1 MATTLAPFQPGLATG
16 NASSNALTT
25 TGNANSNG
33 GGALATFTPGID
45 MNQQAGGN
53 GANGFNGGNNFGTG
67 PLAGVQQMLQQPS
80 VKKAMPIVLMGLA
93 VLLFAL
99 LYFWINMPSYRP
111 LMVNMSEADQQTA
124 MEALKASEFK
134 PVMDPASGQITVPSN
149 KYHEARIFLASK
161 GIPKT
166 GNLGMDSLKDQSAM
180 TTSQFME
187 QVRYTSAM
195 EQELARTIMQIDS
208 IQQARVHLAMP
219 KQSVFVRDRT
229 PPKAS
234 VVITPYAGRSVSQN
248 QVQALVHLVAS
259 SVPLMTPENVA
270 VVDNQGKLITDSST
284 AASLGQTSAQS
295 QHKQRMEDVYR
306 QRVMQI
312 LSPIVGDNNVRS
324 QVNMAMD
331 FTQTEVTTEDFDT
344 RDKGP
349 KTRSEAISEDKN
361 SAQEAAG
368 IPGTLSNTPPPAPS
382 ATTNSSAATSA
393 GAGGGTNST
402 TARSTRNFELDRSVR
417 HVKSATGTIDRLSV
431 AVLINERAPTP
442 GAKDDKGVPGPSTP
456 NPYTEEEITRMQ
468 ELVRGVVGFDEKRG
482 DVVTVVQAKFE
493 PEVVYDLSIPWYKDE
508 SLQTYIKSGLL
519 GIVFLAFLMMVIRP
533 AVLRMLGLLKT
544 PEELAAEAAAA
555 EAAAVAAKVALADG
569 ELSAE
574 DMSAIQLGEGET
586 LEDIKA
592 KLKPKKSSISMEMLD
607 TANTYD
613 DKVALVRMIV
623 AEDTSRVASV
633 LKKMIRIS

>member
-1 MATTLAPFQPGLATG
+1 M
-16 NASSNALTT
+16 
-25 TGNANSNG
+25 
-33 GGALATFTPGID
+33 
-45 MNQQAGGN
+45 
-53 GANGFNGGNNFGTG
+53 
-67 PLAGVQQMLQQPS
+67 PL
-80 VKKAMPIVLMGLA
+80 ILMGLA
-93 VLLFAL
+93 VLLFGII
-99 LYFWINMPSYRP
+99 YIMINMPSYRP
-111 LMVNMSEADQQTA
+111 LMITMSEADQQTA
-124 MEALKASEFK
+124 IEALRTSEFK
-134 PVMDPASGQITVPSN
+134 PVLDPATGQITVPAN

-166 GNLGMDSLKDQSAM
+166 GHMGMDSLKDQSAM

-234 VVITPYAGRSVSQN
+234 VIITPHAGRSVSQN

-270 VVDNQGKLITDSST
+270 VVDNQGKLITESST
-284 AASLGQTSAQS
+284 AATLGLTSAQS
-295 QHKQRMEDVYR
+295 THKQKMEELYR
-306 QRVMQI
+306 LRVTQI
-312 LSPIVGDNNVRS
+312 LAPIVGDNNVRS
-324 QVNMAMD
+324 QVNMSLD

-349 KTRSEAISEDKN
+349 KTRSEALSEDKN
-361 SAQEAAG
+361 SAMEAAG

-382 ATTNSSAATSA
+382 ATTNSAASTPA
-393 GAGGGTNST
+393 GAGGGVGNS
-402 TARSTRNFELDRSVR
+402 TARSTRNYELDRSVR
-417 HVKSATGTIDRLSV
+417 HVKNATGTMERLSV

-442 GAKDDKGVPGPSTP
+442 GAKDDKGVAGQSTP

-468 ELVRGVVGFDEKRG
+468 NLVRGVVGFDEKRG

-493 PEVVYDLSIPWYKDE
+493 PEAVYDLSIPWYKDE
-508 SLQTYIKSGLL
+508 TMQTYIKSGLL
-519 GIVFLAFLMMVIRP
+519 GLMFLAFLMLVIRP

-544 PEELAAEAAAA
+544 PAELEAEALALE
-555 EAAAVAAKVALADG
+555 EATKKQLMADG
-569 ELSAE
+569 ELSPE
-574 DMSAIQLGEGET
+574 DMNAIQLGEGET
-586 LEDIKA
+586 LEEIKA

-633 LKKMIRIS
+633 LKKMIKES

>member
-1 MATTLAPFQPGLATG
+1 MATTTASFTPALATG
-16 NASSNALTT
+16 GSNSTALATTGGAGSNA
-25 TGNANSNG
+25 
-33 GGALATFTPGID
+33 GGALATFTPGMD
-45 MNQQAGGN
+45 VQQGN
-53 GANGFNGGNNFGTG
+53 GNNYGGAGNGG
-67 PLAGVQQMLQQPS
+67 PLASVQQMLQQPS
-80 VKKAMPIVLMGLA
+80 VKKAMPIILMALA
-93 VLLFAL
+93 ILLFAL
-99 LYFWINMPSYRP
+99 LYVLINMPSYRP

-124 MEALKASEFK
+124 MEALRTSEFK
-134 PVMDPASGQITVPSN
+134 PVLDPSTGQITVPSN

-161 GIPKT
+161 GLPKT
-166 GNLGMDSLKDQSAM
+166 GNTGIDSLKDQSAM

-187 QVRYTSAM
+187 QVRYTAAM

-234 VVITPYAGRSVSQN
+234 VIITPHAGRSVSQN

-270 VVDNQGKLITDSST
+270 VVDNQGKLITDSSN
-284 AASLGQTSAQS
+284 AAALGLTSAQS
-295 QHKQRMEDVYR
+295 NHKQKMEDVYR

-324 QVNMAMD
+324 QVNMALD

-344 RDKGP
+344 REKGP
-349 KTRSEAISEDKN
+349 KTRSEALSEDK
-361 SAQEAAG
+361 SGAAEAAG

-382 ATTNSSAATSA
+382 ATTNSAASTPA
-393 GAGGGTNST
+393 GSGGTTNST
-402 TARSTRNFELDRSVR
+402 NARSTRNYELDRSVR
-417 HVKSATGTIDRLSV
+417 HVKNATGTVERLSV
-431 AVLINERAPTP
+431 AVLINERAPTTT
-442 GAKDDKGVPGPSTP
+442 KNEKGEVTDSKP
-456 NPYTEEEITRMQ
+456 NPYSEEEITRMQ
-468 ELVRGVVGFDEKRG
+468 DLVRGVVGYDEKRG

-493 PEVVYDLSIPWYKDE
+493 PTIAYDLSIPWYKDE
-508 SLQTYIKSGLL
+508 SMQTYIKSGLL
-519 GIVFLAFLMMVIRP
+519 GVMFLAFIMMVIRP

-544 PEELAAEAAAA
+544 PAELEAEAAAA
-555 EAAAVAAKVALADG
+555 ALAAEKIAMADG
-569 ELSAE
+569 ELSPE
-574 DMSAIQLGEGET
+574 DMNAIQLGEGET
-586 LEDIKA
+586 LEEIKA

-633 LKKMIRIS
+633 LKKMIKVA